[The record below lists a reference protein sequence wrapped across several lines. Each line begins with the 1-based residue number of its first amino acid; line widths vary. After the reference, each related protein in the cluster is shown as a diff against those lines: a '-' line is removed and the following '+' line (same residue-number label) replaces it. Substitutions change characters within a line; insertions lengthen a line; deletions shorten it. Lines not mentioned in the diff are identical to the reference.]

1 MALCE
6 SDIVLKVA
14 LLPTDSAA
22 PLEAV
27 KRQLNGMLFRFCEE
41 LGGIPLTYSS
51 LRFPKNKDYGRIH
64 GEHYWIHVDVVTTLL
79 VFKPKMSH
87 QLTGKAVKVRDM
99 DLERRQL
106 NANAPPH
113 RHHHHYHQHHH
124 HLIDPTFSSPG
135 YG

>member
-27 KRQLNGMLFRFCEE
+27 KRQLNGMLFKFCEE
-41 LGGIPLTYSS
+41 LGGIPLTYTA

-79 VFKPKMSH
+79 VFKPKTGH
-87 QLTGKAVKVRDM
+87 QLTGTAVKVCRAC
-99 DLERRQL
+99 LCARKGL
-106 NANAPPH
+106 ASVHP
-113 RHHHHYHQHHH
+113 
-124 HLIDPTFSSPG
+124 
-135 YG
+135 